1 MKETNPKHWL
11 PGVEGELIIK
21 EEEEKE
27 EKKMDQYKFKVG
39 DYIITITATEI
50 NSVTINYDVE
60 NKPVP
65 GSFRTIGGGG
75 DGTGK
80 SNWNEIKFGSNHTTG
95 EGGSGARDVPAGGGG
110 YEVIVKHKLSAMT
123 ANRNALREEIE
134 GLQLFI
140 NSLQAELGRPPKF
153 QTEVD
158 KGRPE

>member
-11 PGVEGELIIK
+11 PGVEGELKIK
-21 EEEEKE
+21 EATV
-27 EKKMDQYKFKVG
+27 DHYKFKVG
-39 DYIITITATEI
+39 NYIITITATEI
-50 NSVTINYDVE
+50 HSVTINYDIK

-110 YEVIVKHKLSAMT
+110 HEVIGGTFKVGCGSMWTEDIPYNASDAGIDGAIEKLKI
-123 ANRNALREEIE
+123 RR
-134 GLQLFI
+134 
-140 NSLQAELGRPPKF
+140 
-153 QTEVD
+153 
-158 KGRPE
+158 RPE